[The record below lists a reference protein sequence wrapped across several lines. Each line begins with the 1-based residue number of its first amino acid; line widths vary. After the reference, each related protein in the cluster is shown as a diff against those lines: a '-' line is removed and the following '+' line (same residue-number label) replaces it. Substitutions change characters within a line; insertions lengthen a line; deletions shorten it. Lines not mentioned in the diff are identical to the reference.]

1 MSCPRSLPKPPWPQ
15 RAGFALCPH
24 APFPH
29 ALCPDLRSP
38 DAGHTQL
45 HPPRRP
51 HSISVASI
59 LCTCVLQDRG
69 PCGHSRR
76 HALSPR
82 CHGWGGGREVWWPA
96 LLGAPASWARQLEC
110 RWPTPGGAGGKAAR
124 CANCAPAEVGE
135 EAAPSPSQGP
145 RHAGS
150 TWPVRNRLPQRGL
163 SKREPTLGKWSWVFP
178 ASHGRS
184 S

>member
-29 ALCPDLRSP
+29 ALCPDLCSP

-51 HSISVASI
+51 HSTSVASI

-82 CHGWGGGREVWWPA
+82 CHGWGGGRRSGGRRCWGPRPHGPGSWSAAGRRLEEQVGRLRGARTVPQLRWGRRWHPVPA
-96 LLGAPASWARQLEC
+96 RAQD
-110 RWPTPGGAGGKAAR
+110 TQ
-124 CANCAPAEVGE
+124 
-135 EAAPSPSQGP
+135 AAP
-145 RHAGS
+145 
-150 TWPVRNRLPQRGL
+150 
-163 SKREPTLGKWSWVFP
+163 
-178 ASHGRS
+178 GR
-184 S
+184 